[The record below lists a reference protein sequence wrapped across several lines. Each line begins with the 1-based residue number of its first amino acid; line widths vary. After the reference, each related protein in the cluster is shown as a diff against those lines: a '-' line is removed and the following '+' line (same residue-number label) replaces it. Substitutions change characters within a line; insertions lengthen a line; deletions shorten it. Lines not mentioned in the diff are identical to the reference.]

1 MAATKSEMD
10 RQPIH
15 SAVRKIDIVAICLLH
30 GNDQYRLIVAACRCG
45 HKGPVPAGTTEY
57 VRLPIRMRQAAHRRA
72 PTRCGLAL
80 RPRAN
85 LPQLEHH

>member
-45 HKGPVPAGTTEY
+45 HKGPVPAGTTEC
-57 VRLPIRMRQAAHRRA
+57 VRLPVAAPRPATVLRFA
-72 PTRCGLAL
+72 LA
-80 RPRAN
+80 RICHSWSTI
-85 LPQLEHH
+85 E